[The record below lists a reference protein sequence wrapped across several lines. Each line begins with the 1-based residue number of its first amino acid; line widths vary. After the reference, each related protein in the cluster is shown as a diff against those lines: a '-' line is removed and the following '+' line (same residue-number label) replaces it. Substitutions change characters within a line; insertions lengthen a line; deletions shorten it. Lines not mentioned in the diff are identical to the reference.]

1 VLLYHYT
8 LGASLVD
15 LYLLGLG
22 LSNNNTIE
30 IDKDIEEHGIPSPN
44 TSVTV
49 VQIQPNRV
57 VFVIRITA
65 LDVAGLV
72 MEHRKESKGEAE

>member
-8 LGASLVD
+8 VGASLVD
-15 LYLLGLG
+15 IYLLGLG
-22 LSNNNTIE
+22 LSNNTIE

-49 VQIQPNRV
+49 VQIQPCSL
-57 VFVIRITA
+57 VFVIRITT
-65 LDVAGLV
+65 LDVAGLG